1 MRWAGHVAC
10 TEKRKRIPVSGRKR
24 EGKSHLED
32 LGVDGKIVLKRSI
45 G

>member
-1 MRWAGHVAC
+1 M
-10 TEKRKRIPVSGRKR
+10 EKRKRIPGFGRKR

-32 LGVDGKIVLKRSI
+32 VGVDGKIILKRSR